1 MKVLLGVS
9 GGIAA
14 YKSVE
19 ILRSLQQQGA
29 EVDVLMTRSARR
41 FVTPLTF
48 SALTGKPVLTGLW
61 TPVTTQTPEA
71 PIEHITLAQSIDV
84 LLVAPATA
92 NTLAR
97 LAHGSAADLLSTV
110 YLATRAPLVLAP
122 AMNVQMWQ
130 HPATEANLRTLV
142 ERGASV
148 VAPESGYLAC
158 GMTGTG
164 RLADVEAIVEATL
177 KVVSK
182 AGDLAGETVLVTAGG
197 TREAI
202 DPVRYLGNRSSGR
215 MGHAL
220 AAAAQARSA
229 KVILI
234 TASPLAAPPGAEL
247 VRVDTAEQMGQA
259 IDAHLQRA
267 TLVFAAAAVA
277 DFRPRHRSE
286 TKLRR
291 ERGLVLELE
300 PTPDLVARMVAQRS
314 SKTLIVAF
322 AAEMDHL
329 EENGRVKLIR
339 KGADALVANSI
350 SEPGIGFE
358 SDTNAGL
365 FLTRDQTFVLEKSSK
380 RTMADR
386 ILDQVIHT
394 LRAPDEPPETLANH
408 NPSALVAD

>member
-84 LLVAPATA
+84 LLIAPATA

-110 YLATRAPLVLAP
+110 YLATRAPVVLAP
-122 AMNVQMWQ
+122 AMNVQMWR
-130 HPATEANLRTLV
+130 HPATEANLHALV

-177 KVVSK
+177 KVVRK
-182 AGDLAGETVLVTAGG
+182 AGSLAGETVLVTAGG

-220 AAAAQARSA
+220 AAAAQARGA

-234 TASPLAAPPGAEL
+234 TASSLAAPPGAEL

-259 IDAHLQRA
+259 IDAHLQHA

-358 SDTNAGL
+358 SDSNAGL
-365 FLTRDQTFVLEKSSK
+365 FLTRDRTFVLEKSSK

-394 LRAPDEPPETLANH
+394 LQAPDEPPETLANLQPH
-408 NPSALVAD
+408 